1 MTTLI
6 LSVFFAIS
14 ASAYDVEVDGIYYNL
29 VKSRAI
35 VTSGKEKYH
44 GDLTIPSSIKY
55 YGKEYEVT
63 NIGDYAFEECGE
75 LTTVTLPESL
85 TEIGIRA
92 FAQCRKLSTINIP
105 RSVTTI
111 KRNAF
116 DYCYM
121 LQYVHIT
128 DLEAWCNIDFEEIYA
143 NPLYHAQGLY
153 INGEL
158 ATDIEIPKTVTKI
171 KRLTFYYYTKL
182 KSIKIPDTVTSI
194 GEASFYYC
202 KELRDITIP
211 NSVTTIENEAFKLCE
226 SLTSIEIPNSVTST
240 GTYAFAYCSN
250 LESVIISNS
259 MTSIEN
265 GVFRDCSNLSSVTI
279 PNSVTSIGGSVFY
292 NCTSLTSITIPNSV
306 TNIGAGIF
314 WNCSSLTSITIPNSV
329 TNIGGG
335 IFEGCTS
342 LSSVELPNTITS
354 IKANTF
360 SNCTG
365 LKEIKIPNSV
375 TTISNGAFQG
385 CTSLLT
391 VSIPSLVDS
400 IEENA
405 FQGCSNI
412 EDVYCYAESV
422 PTTHENAFLDAR
434 IEYTTL
440 HIPAIALNAYKETMP
455 WKKFEKIMIIEGT
468 EIKKCATPDIAYT
481 DGKLVISCETEGA
494 ECYYTLKSADFKPSN
509 TIVENKS
516 VNLSAC
522 YDITCYAVSDDCI
535 KSDIATAKLYWLPSS
550 GTLEGDNIN
559 NVAMR
564 GIAIQSAGGFINISG
579 LDNNEKI
586 DFFGVDGKALG
597 SAKSIDGSVSFSA
610 KQGTV
615 VVAKIGKESVKII
628 VE

>member
-14 ASAYDVEVDGIYYNL
+14 ASAYDVEVDGIYY
-29 VKSRAI
+29 K
-35 VTSGKEKYH
+35 
-44 GDLTIPSSIKY
+44 
-55 YGKEYEVT
+55 
-63 NIGDYAFEECGE
+63 
-75 LTTVTLPESL
+75 
-85 TEIGIRA
+85 
-92 FAQCRKLSTINIP
+92 
-105 RSVTTI
+105 
-111 KRNAF
+111 
-116 DYCYM
+116 
-121 LQYVHIT
+121 
-128 DLEAWCNIDFEEIYA
+128 
-143 NPLYHAQGLY
+143 
-153 INGEL
+153 
-158 ATDIEIPKTVTKI
+158 
-171 KRLTFYYYTKL
+171 
-182 KSIKIPDTVTSI
+182 
-194 GEASFYYC
+194 
-202 KELRDITIP
+202 
-211 NSVTTIENEAFKLCE
+211 
-226 SLTSIEIPNSVTST
+226 
-240 GTYAFAYCSN
+240 
-250 LESVIISNS
+250 
-259 MTSIEN
+259 
-265 GVFRDCSNLSSVTI
+265 
-279 PNSVTSIGGSVFY
+279 
-292 NCTSLTSITIPNSV
+292 SITIPNSV

-412 EDVYCYAESV
+412 EDVYCYAETV
-422 PTTHENAFLDAR
+422 PKTHENAFLDAR

-440 HIPAIALNAYKETMP
+440 HIPAIAL
-455 WKKFEKIMIIEGT
+455 
-468 EIKKCATPDIAYT
+468 
-481 DGKLVISCETEGA
+481 
-494 ECYYTLKSADFKPSN
+494 
-509 TIVENKS
+509 
-516 VNLSAC
+516 
-522 YDITCYAVSDDCI
+522 
-535 KSDIATAKLYWLPSS
+535 
-550 GTLEGDNIN
+550 
-559 NVAMR
+559 
-564 GIAIQSAGGFINISG
+564 
-579 LDNNEKI
+579 
-586 DFFGVDGKALG
+586 DGKALG